1 MRRPGTAY
9 IRLKLLVTRFFLQA
23 IIFCVLLCLV
33 LQLFSC
39 KQTNAPVALT
49 IFEDKPAAF
58 LLDTL
63 ISEASGIADSKINPG
78 YAWVEEDSG
87 NPPQL
92 YLLSHTGKRLKAIF
106 LNGAVNRDWE
116 DIALAAGP
124 DPSINY
130 LYVADIGDNDAVHTS
145 SFFYRLT
152 EPLAAVDTVRL
163 FDRIEFNYADGPRD
177 AEAFLV
183 DGTSRDIYIISKRDA
198 QSRVYKLA
206 WPYSTSSPNTAVFVE
221 TLPYTGVVSAAISH
235 NGKEIIV
242 KTYTAL
248 FYYTK
253 NEGENIAQALQKA
266 DTVLGY
272 ELEPQGEAVGFAADD
287 KGFFTLSEKGNSSGQ
302 ALFFYKRN

>member
-1 MRRPGTAY
+1 M
-9 IRLKLLVTRFFLQA
+9 TRFSLNRA
-23 IIFCVLLCLV
+23 VWSVLPCIL
-33 LQLFSC
+33 LQLFAC
-39 KQTNAPVALT
+39 KQNNTPIAAN
-49 IFEDKPAAF
+49 IFQDKPAAF
-58 LLDTL
+58 PVDSL
-63 ISEASGIADSKINPG
+63 INEASGIADSKINPG

-106 LNGAVNRDWE
+106 LKGAVNRDWE

-130 LYVADIGDNDAVHTS
+130 LYVADTGDNDAVHTS
-145 SFFYRLT
+145 SFFYRLA

-163 FDRIEFNYADGPRD
+163 FDRIEFAYSDGPRD

-183 DGTSRDIYIISKRDA
+183 DGASRDIYIISKRDA

-235 NGKEIIV
+235 SGKEIIV

-248 FYYTK
+248 FYYHK
-253 NEGENIAQALQKA
+253 NEGENIAGVLQKA

>member
-1 MRRPGTAY
+1 M
-9 IRLKLLVTRFFLQA
+9 L
-23 IIFCVLLCLV
+23 
-33 LQLFSC
+33 LQLLSC
-39 KQTNAPVALT
+39 KQTNAPVAT
-49 IFEDKPAAF
+49 NIFEDKPAAF
-58 LLDTL
+58 PLDGF
-63 ISEASGIADSKINPG
+63 INEASGIADSKMNPG

-106 LNGAVNRDWE
+106 LKGAVNRDWE
-116 DIALAAGP
+116 DMALAAGP
-124 DPSINY
+124 DPALNY

-145 SFFYRLT
+145 SFFYRFA

-163 FDRIEFNYADGPRD
+163 FDRIEFSYADGPRD

-183 DGTSRDIYIISKRDA
+183 ESTSRDIYIISKRDA
-198 QSRVYKLA
+198 QSRVYRIA

-221 TLPYTGVVSAAISH
+221 TLPYTGVVSAALSH
-235 NGKEIIV
+235 SGKEIIV

-248 FYYTK
+248 FYYHK
-253 NEGENIAQALQKA
+253 NEGETIAQVLQKG

-287 KGFFTLSEKGNSSGQ
+287 NGFFTLSEKGNSNGQ
-302 ALFFYKRN
+302 SLFFYRRK